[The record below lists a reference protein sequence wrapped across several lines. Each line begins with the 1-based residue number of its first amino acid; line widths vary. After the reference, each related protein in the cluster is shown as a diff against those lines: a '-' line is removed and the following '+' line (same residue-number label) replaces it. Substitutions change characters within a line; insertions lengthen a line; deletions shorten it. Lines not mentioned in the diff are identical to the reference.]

1 MKQRLI
7 SALATVAVAA
17 TLVAP
22 MSALAQGTSPYDTA
36 RTKVQT
42 VGQTAGIGTGTDE
55 NTLLNMIGNIINVV
69 LGFLGVILLVYIL
82 YAGFLWMTA
91 GGDSKKVETATTMIR
106 NAIIGLVI
114 IVAAYAI
121 STFVLSK
128 LVQATTGSA

>member
-7 SALATVAVAA
+7 SSLAFVAIA
-17 TLVAP
+17 TSLVAP
-22 MSALAQGTSPYDTA
+22 MSALAAGTNPYDTA

-42 VGQTAGIGTGTDE
+42 VGTTAGIGTGTDE
-55 NTLLNMIGNIINVV
+55 NTLLTMIGNIINVI
-69 LGFLGVILLVYIL
+69 LGFLGVLLLVYIL
-82 YAGFLWMTA
+82 WAGFLWMTA

-106 NAIIGLVI
+106 NAIIGLII

-128 LVQATTGSA
+128 LVQATTGG